1 MDIKRALE
9 IEGMAL
15 LKCEPPTPPPP
26 PTPQKK
32 GIFLKVL
39 SNFLNF
45 QIFFKKNISHHG
57 SNIRT
62 HFLSRIGPSCFSSVM
77 AVDFASLLFFHEGYQ
92 WNSLHRKWSSSCI
105 CSNKFFSHYLWF
117 HKQWLISNNDTD
129 SNPVCH
135 WNLKSITVHNFSKYI
150 SISHIWLFI
159 KLISYVYLSRFYIPS
174 KWKKLTHL
182 QFSNIL
188 ATLNKTE
195 FASIL

>member
-15 LKCEPPTPPPP
+15 LKCEPPPTPP
-26 PTPQKK
+26 KK

-92 WNSLHRKWSSSCI
+92 
-105 CSNKFFSHYLWF
+105 
-117 HKQWLISNNDTD
+117 
-129 SNPVCH
+129 
-135 WNLKSITVHNFSKYI
+135 
-150 SISHIWLFI
+150 
-159 KLISYVYLSRFYIPS
+159 
-174 KWKKLTHL
+174 
-182 QFSNIL
+182 
-188 ATLNKTE
+188 
-195 FASIL
+195 